1 MEPAIHRGDL
11 LLLSNRYSTP
21 LVSGDIVV
29 YKLPGR
35 DVPIV
40 HRIIKVHEQH
50 DTAEV
55 DILTK
60 GDNNLPDDR
69 ELYGDRK
76 WLSRDMVV
84 GRAFAFLPRAGMV
97 RGRCGWRE
105 RRKHLWMAT
114 ILGGRTLRATRGCGL
129 IGRIA
134 AAPSV
139 SLLASTCAGRSATRA
154 QFLTCSAMHFRSVSL
169 LVAWLHRVLLSPVL
183 LLSAFPF
190 LLSSTTQLTIL
201 MNDYPKLKFA
211 LLGGLSLLAL
221 VAGD

>member
-1 MEPAIHRGDL
+1 MTVRSYLSEQWSRFREIKFRNLAMQVASLGLLLSGALIMYKSCMLITNSESPIVVVLSGSMEPAIHRGDL

-40 HRIIKVHEQH
+40 HRIIKVHQEYGT
-50 DTAEV
+50 TAV

-76 WLSRDMVV
+76 WLSREMVV
-84 GRAFAFLPRAGMV
+84 GRAFAFLPRAGM
-97 RGRCGWRE
+97 
-105 RRKHLWMAT
+105 
-114 ILGGRTLRATRGCGL
+114 
-129 IGRIA
+129 
-134 AAPSV
+134 
-139 SLLASTCAGRSATRA
+139 
-154 QFLTCSAMHFRSVSL
+154 
-169 LVAWLHRVLLSPVL
+169 
-183 LLSAFPF
+183 
-190 LLSSTTQLTIL
+190 LTIL
-201 MNDYPKLKFA
+201 MNEYPKLKYA